1 MKTKPPRKKMS
12 NEETNNNFREIA
24 EAFENGKQ
32 VFTADGLNW
41 EVMRIKGG
49 MAKLRRVFFKDIN
62 DKIGRVGQ
70 THIPVENLH
79 TK

>member
-1 MKTKPPRKKMS
+1 MPRK
-12 NEETNNNFREIA
+12 NRDNQPNNFSEIA
-24 EAFENGKQ
+24 EAFARGKM

-41 EVMRIKGG
+41 EVLRIKGG
-49 MAKLRRVFFKDIN
+49 VAKLRRVFFNGIN

-70 THIPVENLH
+70 THIPVEHLR